1 MRQASDTKKNTIR
14 FYKVQDM
21 IEIRCKKNKLTYNV
35 YHITKAFFPEQE
47 IRQTVDEKQEPLVV
61 LELPGGSCFSLASAE
76 TESGLTEEEA
86 AQTEKRAVTR
96 KVYQFLSEAAGRVLA
111 WGTLTGV
118 RPAKLVMQMVE
129 EGKSFEE
136 IMDFLENEYFVTRK
150 KAELAYEIAC
160 RERELLAKLEHGEVQ
175 TDMSRHNTKEQSI
188 SPVSDSRGKTG
199 SPKWAAEKGFSLYV
213 GIPFCPSVCSYCSF
227 SSSPIDVWRD
237 HVDSYLDALAK
248 EICALGEAVQGKS
261 PDTVYIGGGTP
272 TTLEPEQLRR
282 LMAAVTEN
290 FDLSKT
296 VEFTVEAGRPD
307 SITEEKLL
315 VLKDFPVTRISIN
328 PQTMQQKTLDL
339 VGRKHKAEDI
349 EEAFSMARRLG
360 FDNINMDLIAGLP
373 GETAEDM
380 RDTLSK
386 IEAMQPDS
394 LTVHSLAIKRA
405 AKFGQEGRSM
415 DLHTEISQMM
425 DDAADSAGRMG
436 LKPYYLYRQ
445 KNIAGNFENV
455 GYAKLDKAGIY
466 NILIMEEKQ
475 TILAAG
481 AGASTKILLREPVR
495 TEKGRKT
502 DLVHVENVKNITDY
516 IGRIDEMIE
525 RKHHIG
531 V

>member
-1 MRQASDTKKNTIR
+1 
-14 FYKVQDM
+14 M
-21 IEIRCKKNKLTYNV
+21 IEIRCKKNKFTYNV
-35 YHITKAFFPEQE
+35 YHITKAFFPSEE

-61 LELPGGSCFSLASAE
+61 LELPGGSCFSLAKEEIEGDIPSE
-76 TESGLTEEEA
+76 GSLPDGSSGSGLSEEEY
-86 AQTEKRAVTR
+86 AQIEKRAVTR
-96 KVYQFLSEAAGRVLA
+96 KVYQFLSKAAGRELA

-118 RPAKLVMQMVE
+118 RPTKLVMQMVE
-129 EGKSFEE
+129 EGRSFEE
-136 IMDFLENEYFVTRK
+136 ITDFLQGEYFVTRK
-150 KAELAYEIAC
+150 KAELGYEIAC
-160 RERELLAKLEHGEVQ
+160 REKQLLEKLNSAKARETEAPQ
-175 TDMSRHNTKEQSI
+175 AEQS
-188 SPVSDSRGKTG
+188 
-199 SPKWAAEKGFSLYV
+199 KWDEAKGFSLYV

-227 SSSPIDVWRD
+227 SSSPIGVWRD
-237 HVDSYLDALAK
+237 RVDSYLDALVK
-248 EICALGEAVQGKS
+248 EIRALGRMAEGNC

-282 LMAAVTEN
+282 LLTEITEN

-315 VLKDFPVTRISIN
+315 ALKEFPVTRISIN

-339 VGRKHKAEDI
+339 VGRKHTVEDI
-349 EEAFSMARRLG
+349 EEAYACARRLG

-373 GETAEDM
+373 EETAEDM

-386 IEAMQPDS
+386 IEEMQPDS

-415 DLHTEISQMM
+415 DLHTEISQMV
-425 DDAADSAGRMG
+425 DDAADSARKMG

-466 NILIMEEKQ
+466 NILIMEERQ

-481 AGASTKILLREPVR
+481 AGASTKILLREPIR
-495 TEKGRKT
+495 TEKGKEI
-502 DLVHVENVKNITDY
+502 DLVHVENVKSITDY

-525 RKHHIG
+525 RKEEWLWR
-531 V
+531 